1 MRTDVDYRKK
11 ENVMYSKNVW
21 VHSGLS
27 ELAKATRPEED
38 LLRKDSDVLIYDYVT
53 SFWMRDI
60 LLRKDDVD
68 DCLYETAVE
77 LEFANNFQVSQHPE
91 ILDMFV
97 SLRQHFGH
105 VYKVNNRYSTGEK
118 TGEEKLQALQ
128 HAQEFDFDILVKDYY
143 VDDLVQKLVK
153 LIIQTP
159 YEPCRELVDK
169 VLQDDTRD
177 FYPHGYY
184 PSIAERI
191 DKQYQLYLLMVILYP
206 HDNLPD
212 YLHDQM
218 VYRDN
223 NERDHDIVDNRT
235 LLQQHIDDDVL
246 NYSVK
251 KVVSMFDE

>member
-1 MRTDVDYRKK
+1 M
-11 ENVMYSKNVW
+11 
-21 VHSGLS
+21 
-27 ELAKATRPEED
+27 
-38 LLRKDSDVLIYDYVT
+38 
-53 SFWMRDI
+53 
-60 LLRKDDVD
+60 
-68 DCLYETAVE
+68 
-77 LEFANNFQVSQHPE
+77 
-91 ILDMFV
+91 

-105 VYKVNNRYSTGEK
+105 VYEVNNKYSTGEK
-118 TGEEKLQALQ
+118 TDEGKLQALQ
-128 HAQEFDFDILVKDYY
+128 HSQEFDFEILVKDYY

-206 HDNLPD
+206 HDNIPD

-218 VYRDN
+218 MYRDN
-223 NERDHDIVDNRT
+223 NERDHDIVDNKI
-235 LLQQHIDDDVL
+235 LLQQHIDDVL